1 MIKNYYRGAIGVVI
15 LYDITKNETFQHC
28 LSWLN
33 DARSLSRKE
42 SSICLVGNKL
52 DLRKQRQVE
61 LVTASEFSQENGI
74 LHFETS
80 AFTGENIEEVFVCLS
95 KQIMSK
101 VQNGIIDSSS
111 VSVFG
116 QYKKMIMNNNKDEDE
131 SKKNEY
137 RCGC

>member
-15 LYDITKNETFQHC
+15 LYDITKNETFQHAI
-28 LSWLN
+28 SWLN

-61 LVTASEFSQENGI
+61 LVSASEFSQENGI
-74 LHFETS
+74 FHFETS
-80 AFTGENIEEVFVCLS
+80 AFTGENVEEVFVCLS
-95 KQIMSK
+95 KQIISK
-101 VQNGIIDSSS
+101 VQSGIIDSSS

-116 QYKKMIMNNNKDEDE
+116 QYKKMIMNNSKEENE

-137 RCGC
+137 KCGC